1 MKENKSPMEPP
12 LSKIRENP
20 NNPRSVIDSVDDLK
34 ASIRNSGL
42 LRHGFPRG
50 FRESLQQRA
59 WRRLDARRKQGGRM
73 IDYKILLV
81 GIAFG
86 YIIALIITHKK

>member
-1 MKENKSPMEPP
+1 MKENKSLMEIP

-42 LRHGFPRG
+42 LQPI
-50 FRESLQQRA
+50 A
-59 WRRLDARRKQGGRM
+59 VRRKDGVDEDIREFLEMDSREEFERRANDKLGE
-73 IDYKILLV
+73 DWEPEENKEEN
-81 GIAFG
+81 
-86 YIIALIITHKK
+86 